1 VKVIAKGKSLL
12 SQTSSKPKKQDKYDE
27 TSSIVK
33 EYEFNIDDR
42 VIFLGLVSD
51 YRGLECTIIKR
62 NMKKKTTDY
71 YIVKF
76 DDGKII
82 ESVVYGFLRTP
93 EQYEL
98 ELSQNENESEDNVEM
113 SDEELKVIENGYVPY
128 KNRLSCYSQL
138 DFYHRNCGEC
148 THRHQCIYRFKGIY
162 DKIKF

>member
-1 VKVIAKGKSLL
+1 M
-12 SQTSSKPKKQDKYDE
+12 
-27 TSSIVK
+27 
-33 EYEFNIDDR
+33 
-42 VIFLGLVSD
+42 VSD
-51 YRGLECTIIKR
+51 YRGLECIIVKR
-62 NMKKKTTDY
+62 VMKKKTTDY
-71 YIVKF
+71 YSVAF

-138 DFYHRNCGEC
+138 DYYHRNCGGC